1 MTTKGSIITSPGYG
15 RNLFR
20 VLALVGYLFLTIT
33 TGIAQTY
40 DPSSTPYCNILYDR
54 PQDYSL
60 LETQVTGSNPSASQL
75 AQFVLEAFA
84 QANANNAL
92 LDSQS
97 QSIALTALNELQSMW
112 VPSALNFKTNY
123 TDAGVTNTNAVEFV
137 VVPLVQIVYRFPKLL
152 AQYGPVSQSGTIENL
167 LSLILSEGQT
177 GEINHIVAVSYT
189 NVWLTRVSNLI
200 LTGQGLAD
208 GYGNILLA
216 GSPDV
221 INRGRT
227 DLLSWARAVRE
238 DGIHEFLS
246 PAYTGLDLEA
256 LGYLVLYAKDPGIAG
271 LAQQGYK
278 LFWIELYAN
287 WYYKDQR
294 LGGTHSRTY
303 EFLTDQDRK
312 TDRFC
317 YAASNPV
324 VSSTPP
330 WPALLTAR
338 TPLYWRGQD
347 FIAYV
352 LPPPGD
358 VPYLFPAQVPV
369 NGSRT
374 ILRNFG
380 LGDSNFDSTFLF
392 GENYMG
398 NPSGAG
404 GLSYPF
410 SVGSTEASYNDPTFE
425 GLTIMLP
432 GNGST
437 ANVNFNMQGRRDYYL
452 QQLIG
457 SKSETLKPFIASA
470 QSGAETLF
478 LASSNAQDDAGA
490 VEVASTIVI
499 PNTAQVWIGTASAP
513 VNLASGQSAS
523 LSPASTVFIQTSNP
537 GQTDALVTGIR
548 FLLSTDMSG
557 NPIGLSLVNDGSQYN
572 ALRVT
577 CVHSASAPGTGQ
589 AVIAF
594 WTRTGYSSDTGTNF
608 DAFRTAFTS
617 ASTVNNYDPASG
629 AISVSVPGW
638 HGVLTLNTNVV
649 TETTTSVSGSD
660 IDSAPVLPLVTVDG
674 TEYVTKTL
682 QDSVSRDVG
691 NAVGG
696 SAIPLAADG
705 FYSGAIQVAGAGTD
719 IWGTADGFQFYYQKL
734 VGNGTVIGRL
744 TNMPTGNTV
753 DSWAKAGLMMRNDL
767 TAGSPNAYI
776 GLDGT
781 NGERFSVRA
790 TPNGTSVRTGNTTT
804 TVPYWFKLV
813 RTDNTFT
820 AYSSQDGVNWIQVG
834 SPTNIAMNQTVYVGI
849 AVTSH
854 NPNSL
859 LPTNFDN
866 VGALQ
871 Q

>member
-1 MTTKGSIITSPGYG
+1 
-15 RNLFR
+15 
-20 VLALVGYLFLTIT
+20 
-33 TGIAQTY
+33 
-40 DPSSTPYCNILYDR
+40 
-54 PQDYSL
+54 
-60 LETQVTGSNPSASQL
+60 
-75 AQFVLEAFA
+75 
-84 QANANNAL
+84 L

-123 TDAGVTNTNAVEFV
+123 SDAGVTNTNAVEFV

-152 AQYGPVSQSGTIENL
+152 AQNGPVSQSGTIENL
-167 LSLILSEGQT
+167 LSVILSEGQT

-216 GSPDV
+216 ASPDV

-227 DLLSWARAVRE
+227 DLVSWARTVRE

-256 LGYLVLYAKDPGIAG
+256 LGYLELYAKDPGIAG

-324 VSSTPP
+324 VSPTPP

-338 TPLYWRGQD
+338 TPLYWHGQD

-380 LGDSNFDSTFLF
+380 LGDSNFDSTFFF

-470 QSGAETLF
+470 QSGAE
-478 LASSNAQDDAGA
+478 
-490 VEVASTIVI
+490 
-499 PNTAQVWIGTASAP
+499 
-513 VNLASGQSAS
+513 
-523 LSPASTVFIQTSNP
+523 
-537 GQTDALVTGIR
+537 
-548 FLLSTDMSG
+548 
-557 NPIGLSLVNDGSQYN
+557 
-572 ALRVT
+572 
-577 CVHSASAPGTGQ
+577 
-589 AVIAF
+589 
-594 WTRTGYSSDTGTNF
+594 
-608 DAFRTAFTS
+608 
-617 ASTVNNYDPASG
+617 PASG

-638 HGVLTLNTNVV
+638 HGVMTLNTNVV

-674 TEYVTKTL
+674 TEVTKTL

-781 NGERFSVRA
+781 NGQRFSVRA
-790 TPNGTSVRTGNTTT
+790 TPNGTSVRTGSTTT

-854 NPNSL
+854 NPNGL
-859 LPTNFDN
+859 LTTSFDN